1 MMDKFQILADEV
13 NLQYVRAEDMVR
25 LTGLPAWEKAAEIL
39 FELQEVAV
47 GLMDGVEIKTYKE
60 TEE

>member
-1 MMDKFQILADEV
+1 MIDKFQILADEV
-13 NLQYVRAEDMVR
+13 NLQYVRAEDMAR
-25 LTGLPAWEKAAEIL
+25 LTGLPVWEKVAEVL

-60 TEE
+60 IEE